1 MTIITT
7 SGNLAADP
15 ELRFTPTG
23 KPVATFTVIENRP
36 RKTDSGEW
44 EQDEPNVYRA
54 EAWEALAE
62 NAAESLRKG
71 DRVVFAGKVFTERW
85 TDKETGKDRTA
96 QKVRITDVGP
106 SLRYATAQPVKTKTQ
121 QQ

>member
-1 MTIITT
+1 MTIINA

-36 RKTDSGEW
+36 RKNEAGEW
-44 EQDEPNVYRA
+44 EQNEPNVYRA

-62 NAAESLRKG
+62 NVAESLRKG
-71 DRVVFAGKVFTERW
+71 ERVVFTGKVFTERW
-85 TDKETGKDRTA
+85 ADKETGNDRTA
-96 QKVRITDVGP
+96 QKVRISDVGP
-106 SLRYATAQPVKTKTQ
+106 SLRYATVHPVKVTTQ